1 MHECPRCGH
10 PTEGVYD
17 EDGVLW
23 DVCEECLLELNQETD
38 LDYMEEQE

>member
-10 PTEGVYD
+10 MTEGVYD

-23 DVCEECLLELNQETD
+23 DICEECLLELSQETD
-38 LDYMEEQE
+38 LDYMESQD